1 MSDNLAKMGAARVCR
16 TSYHGIEC
24 IEKSQASNVE
34 FQFYLQVAP
43 AFRRAGI
50 GVPELLASDTTTQTL
65 TLEYIPYPIG
75 QDALLQNPDVLS
87 TIACI
92 HQFLGNEGGIFKRHT
107 WLRDKTERALE
118 LLKLPD
124 ESAAIISET
133 EKLSACLFS
142 PSTLISG
149 DTNAGNWGI
158 REQGSAVLYDWERFS
173 TGSPAIDLAP
183 LIKGMGNIADFV
195 HIAKR
200 YQEVSPYCHS
210 PALAQEIA
218 ICKLWV
224 VTEVIDILYRNNKV
238 ELNKYLD
245 WYRFNLPAWLQKL
258 RFFLNA

>member
-1 MSDNLAKMGAARVCR
+1 MSDNLAKMGAARVRR
-16 TSYHGIEC
+16 TSYHGVEC

-43 AFRRAGI
+43 VFRPAGI
-50 GVPELLASDTTTQTL
+50 AVPELLASDAATRTL
-65 TLEYIPYPIG
+65 TLEYIPYPITQAG
-75 QDALLQNPDVLS
+75 LLQYPDVLS
-87 TIACI
+87 TIARI
-92 HQFLGNEGGIFKRHT
+92 HQFPVNESGIFKPHN

-124 ESAAIISET
+124 ESAAIFRET

-142 PSTLISG
+142 PNTLISG
-149 DTNAGNWGI
+149 DTNAGNWGV
-158 REQGSAVLYDWERFS
+158 RERGGVALYDWERFS

-183 LIKGMGNIADFV
+183 LIKGMGNIADFL

-200 YQEVSPYCHS
+200 YQEVSPSCHS
-210 PALAQEIA
+210 PVLAQEIA

-224 VTEVIDILYRNNKV
+224 VTEVIDILCRNNKA

-245 WYRFNLPAWLQKL
+245 WYRCNLPVWLQAL
-258 RFFLNA
+258 RHFLKS